1 MDERVRKILVLYYLQ
16 RKRRQ
21 LASRRNLL
29 KILEVKLKN
38 EQRLITSYLSILL
51 LNVKKIIRASATLQV
66 LLLKIIGRVPVV
78 DNQEM
83 FSTMLVY
90 KQEI

>member
-1 MDERVRKILVLYYLQ
+1 MDERLRKILVLYYLQ